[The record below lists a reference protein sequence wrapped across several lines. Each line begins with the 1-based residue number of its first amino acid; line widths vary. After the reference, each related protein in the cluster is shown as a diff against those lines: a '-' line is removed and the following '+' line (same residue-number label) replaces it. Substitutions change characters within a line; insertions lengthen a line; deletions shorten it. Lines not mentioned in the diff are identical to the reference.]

1 LNSPDESVVAR
12 LTAAGCIAAEEEAAE
27 LVTAAPDAA
36 TIEVWLRR
44 REEGEP
50 LAWIIG
56 SLEFCGHR
64 LQVDPGVY
72 VPRFQTED
80 LAHRAAALLP
90 DRGRAVDLC
99 TGAGA
104 IAVHL
109 MVQVPT
115 ARVVGIDIDVAAA
128 KCARR
133 NGVRVVVGDLDA
145 PIGAAHTFDLVTA
158 VAPYVPT
165 GDIRFL
171 PRDVQRYEP
180 RLALDGGLD
189 GLALV
194 RRVVAGAGRLL
205 RPGGWLLIEVG
216 GSQDALLRQTL
227 AAHGFDQVGPWRDE
241 DDDLRYVAARADAA
255 R

>member
-1 LNSPDESVVAR
+1 VIADDSVVDR
-12 LTAAGCIAAEEEAAE
+12 LSAAGCVAAEEEAAE
-27 LVTAAPDAA
+27 LAAAAPTPAVLED
-36 TIEVWLRR
+36 WLRR
-44 REEGEP
+44 REDGQP

-56 SLEFCGHR
+56 SLQFSGHR
-64 LQVDPGVY
+64 LQIDPGVY

-80 LAHRAAALLP
+80 LARRAAALLP
-90 DRGRAVDLC
+90 ARGRAADLC
-99 TGAGA
+99 TGVGA

-109 MVQVPT
+109 MAEVP
-115 ARVVGIDIDVAAA
+115 AAHVVATDVDVAAA
-128 KCARR
+128 RCARR

-145 PIGAAHTFDLVTA
+145 PIGADHTFDLVTA

-180 RLALDGGLD
+180 RRALDGGPD

-194 RRVVAGAGRLL
+194 RRVVAGAARLL
-205 RPGGWLLIEVG
+205 RPGGWLLMELG
-216 GSQDALLRQTL
+216 GRQDQLLSEIF
-227 AAHGFDQVGPWRDE
+227 AAHGFDHLDPWRDE
-241 DDDLRYVAARADAA
+241 EADLRSLAARAGAA